1 MSVEIGSVVKR
12 VLKNRGVAYKDLGAL
27 INRHEKSVANILKR
41 KTVDTDLLLSLSKA
55 LQHDFFQYYY
65 NEAPLKSFRETEL
78 DSLNEELEKLKREL
92 AEKLNYIA
100 VQDKYVKSQE
110 DVIRLL
116 KEKETYLKI

>member
-1 MSVEIGSVVKR
+1 M
-12 VLKNRGVAYKDLGAL
+12 YKDLGAL
-27 INRHEKSVANILKR
+27 INRHEKSVASIVKR
-41 KTVDTDLLLSLSKA
+41 NTMDTDLLLSISKA
-55 LQHDFFQYYY
+55 LQHDFFQYFY
-65 NEAPLKSFRETEL
+65 NEDPLKSFRETEL
-78 DSLNEELEKLKREL
+78 DSLNEELEKLKSEL